1 MTTKNK
7 ERVTADKLLFTPG
20 PLTVSP
26 SVKQAMLRD
35 LGSRDPEFI
44 GIVAD
49 IRQRLLALA
58 GVADA
63 GYEAILIQGSGTF
76 GIEAV
81 LSSCIPTGGK
91 LLVIVNGAYGRRM
104 ALIARANGIAC
115 STIDFDENMW
125 PDFAVVENAVRTDGN
140 FTHIAIVHSETTS
153 GLLNP
158 LAQAGGIARRYGLV
172 YIVDAVSSFG
182 GVPLNPAELAIDFLI
197 SSVNKCLQGV
207 PGFCFVLA
215 RHETLLAAEGRART
229 LSLDLAAQWRGL
241 ETDGQ
246 FRFTPPT
253 HAILAFAQALKELED
268 EGGVTGRAARY
279 RAIHEALIAG
289 MRLLGFRE
297 YVPPELRCHI
307 VTTFLYPQVLGFD
320 FSEFYARLSSK
331 GCVIYPGKVTRVDCF
346 RIGTIGHL
354 FPADIGF
361 LLTAIAETLAEMGIT
376 VPLQK

>member
-1 MTTKNK
+1 MTTKTAV
-7 ERVTADKLLFTPG
+7 RSSADKLLFTPG

-49 IRQRLLALA
+49 IRKRLLALA
-58 GVADA
+58 GAADA
-63 GYEAILIQGSGTF
+63 GYEAILMQGSGTF

-81 LSSCIPTGGK
+81 LSSCIPAGGK

-104 ALIARANGIAC
+104 ALIARAHGIAC
-115 STIDFDENMW
+115 STIDFDENAW
-125 PDFAVVENAVRTDGN
+125 PDCAAVEQAVQADRG

-158 LAQAGGIARRYGLV
+158 LAEAGELARRNGLV
-172 YIVDAVSSFG
+172 FIVDAVSSFG
-182 GVPLNPAELAIDFLI
+182 GVPLNPAGLAIDFLI
-197 SSVNKCLQGV
+197 ASVNKCLQGV

-215 RHETLLAAEGRART
+215 RREALLAAEGRARS

-241 ETDGQ
+241 EADGQ

-253 HAILAFAQALKELED
+253 HAILACAQALRELEN
-268 EGGVTGRAARY
+268 EGGVAARAARY
-279 RAIHEALIAG
+279 RANQDVLISG
-289 MRLLGFRE
+289 MRRLGFRE
-297 YVPPELRCHI
+297 YVPPERRSHI
-307 VTTFLYPQVLGFD
+307 VTTFFYPQVQGFD
-320 FSEFYARLSSK
+320 FPEFYRRLSAR
-331 GCVIYPGKVTRVDCF
+331 GCIIYPGKVTRVDCF

-361 LLTAIAETLAEMGIT
+361 LLTAIEATLAEMGIP
-376 VPLQK
+376 VPLQG